1 MSDEIP
7 LGLTRYSDCIDDL
20 ESSKVES
27 DLEIKQRHILRLDQI
42 FEKNHNVAEELKNWV
57 KTVRE
62 EPTYSVVGS
71 KHKELLD
78 SLSSVLAIGLEKA
91 DGVDAVEFLK
101 FFLETYGQEG
111 LLAHEPLFM
120 FLDRSVSPDL
130 IGALYYLA
138 KSEFTG
144 VRHDLSKRAVKLTVD
159 IAFQGNHTW
168 RALSTVLQE
177 IDLAKP
183 GYDLLAG
190 IPDLLGKLDQYVAS
204 EDDIVF
210 LQFSGGI
217 ERVKAVGAD
226 PYKVYVAAM
235 GRLSPNSINQLS
247 LPVIHRFVREA
258 TEDLK
263 ACGTITEVHASKRYS
278 QFLNGIFNALVR
290 PTTLGFSFWQPIIH
304 DLAPHACKVS
314 GVNLVLNLAR
324 LNGPDKLGLTP
335 ETVRSLVEPEALKRA
350 MRQSVDEGDQYD
362 LVVKLGLDGLF
373 ESSYIQKLKG
383 AKLESALGL

>member
-1 MSDEIP
+1 MRYEIP
-7 LGLTRYSDCIDDL
+7 IDLTGYTDVIGDFEYST
-20 ESSKVES
+20 VES

-42 FEKNHNVAEELKNWV
+42 FEKNHNVADELKNWV
-57 KTVRE
+57 KSVRE
-62 EPTYSVVGS
+62 DPTYSVVDS
-71 KHKELLD
+71 KHKALLD

-91 DGVDAVEFLK
+91 VGVDAVEFLK
-101 FFLETYGQEG
+101 FFLETYGEDG
-111 LLAHEPLFM
+111 LLAYEPLFM

-138 KSEFTG
+138 KSDFSG
-144 VRHDLSKRAVKLTVD
+144 VRYDLSKRAVKLTVD

-210 LQFSGGI
+210 LQSSGGI
-217 ERVKAVGAD
+217 ERIKAVGAD

-235 GRLSPNSINQLS
+235 ARLSPNSINQLS
-247 LPVIHRFVREA
+247 LPVIHRFVKEA

-263 ACGTITEVHASKRYS
+263 ASGTITEVQASKRYS
-278 QFLNGIFNALVR
+278 QFLNGVFSALER
-290 PTTLGFSFWQPIIH
+290 PKNLGLSCWQPIIH
-304 DLAPHACKVS
+304 DLAPHASKAS
-314 GVNLVLNLAR
+314 GVELVLRLAR

-350 MRQSVDEGDQYD
+350 MRQSVDKGDQYD

-373 ESSYIQKLKG
+373 EPSDLQKLKG